1 MPLLA
6 LDPHGL
12 YCPTGDFYIDP
23 WAPVDRAVITHA
35 HADRAR
41 PGSRYYL
48 TAETGVALL
57 GEWLGPEAS
66 VQPLPYGH
74 PLTIGECS
82 VSLHPAGHIL
92 GSAQVRIEHRG
103 EVWVVSGDYNP
114 APDPTCAP
122 FEPLACHTFVT
133 ESTFGLPI
141 FRWPQEAEVLASIQA
156 WWRANREAGR
166 TSVLFA
172 NPLGTA
178 QRLLASL
185 DGAIGPIHAHQE
197 VERFSRHYRAQGIY
211 LGGPPGSSAAEAD
224 ASRVQTPH
232 RGRRL
237 GPASAEAD
245 GSRAEAPLPDGAPSG
260 PGSDALAGPG
270 PEGTGPKGRPGSRVL
285 DSGAA
290 LVLAPPAAQGTP
302 WMRRFANA
310 STAMASGWMRIR
322 GPRRRRTLDRG
333 FVLSAHA
340 DWPALL
346 AAIAATRAETIW
358 VTHGQRAPLVRWL
371 AGQGRT
377 AVAVEAHFAEDE
389 T

>member
-1 MPLLA
+1 LLA

-12 YCPTGDFYIDP
+12 YCPTGNFYIDP

-35 HADRAR
+35 HPDRAR
-41 PGSRYYL
+41 PGSGHYL

-57 GEWLGPEAS
+57 GEWLGLQAS

-74 PLTIGECS
+74 PLTIGDCR

-122 FEPLACHTFVT
+122 FEPLTCHTFVT

-141 FRWPQEAEVLASIQA
+141 FRWPEEAEVLASIQA

-185 DGAIGPIHAHQE
+185 DGVIGPIHAHEE
-197 VERFSRHYRAQGIY
+197 VERFSRHYRAQGIP
-211 LGGPPGSSAAEAD
+211 LGRPLGPAAAEAD
-224 ASRVQTPH
+224 ASRVQ
-232 RGRRL
+232 
-237 GPASAEAD
+237 
-245 GSRAEAPLPDGAPSG
+245 APLP
-260 PGSDALAGPG
+260 
-270 PEGTGPKGRPGSRVL
+270 GRPGSSVL

-290 LVLAPPAAQGTP
+290 LVLAPPAAQGTS
-302 WMRRFANA
+302 WMRRFPHA

-333 FVLSAHA
+333 FVLSSHA
-340 DWPALL
+340 DWPGLL
-346 AAIAATRAETIW
+346 AVIAATRAETIW
-358 VTHGQRAPLVRWL
+358 VMHGQQPPLVRWL
-371 AGQGRT
+371 AEQGHT